1 MTIKKKAKQLAL
13 TLIGE
18 DQNPQPLID
27 LLVEMAEWQMKRDA
41 VPQELVDAYWELQK
55 AGADAVRAFIN
66 TVNGYS
72 AGKGQ
77 AVNGLDEE
85 LEKYYEDN
93 GMFTDGSKVRRYNG
107 DSVDNTWDYADV
119 ARHFAAWQKKN
130 IMSGISLDGWVARDE
145 NGSLHLFEVEPSRI
159 MHRWWDR
166 DYHSTTLDKKDFP
179 DLEWEDEPV
188 SVKLIIIKKEED

>member
-41 VPQELVDAYWELQK
+41 VPQELVDAYWEFQK

-66 TVNGYS
+66 AVNGYS

-77 AVNGLDEE
+77 AVIGLDEE
-85 LEKYYEDN
+85 LEKYYGDN

-107 DSVDNTWDYADV
+107 DSVNNTWDYADV
-119 ARHFAAWQKKN
+119 ARHFAAWQREQMVKEAVEAKAVWY
-130 IMSGISLDGWVARDE
+130 DGYHIIFDDE
-145 NGSLHLFEVEPSRI
+145 NVHEAMPAGVK
-159 MHRWWDR
+159 DG
-166 DYHSTTLDKKDFP
+166 DK
-179 DLEWEDEPV
+179 
-188 SVKLIIIKKEED
+188 VKLIIIKQEEE

>member
-41 VPQELVDAYWELQK
+41 
-55 AGADAVRAFIN
+55 AFIN
-66 TVNGYS
+66 AVNGYS

-85 LEKYYEDN
+85 LEKYYGDN

-107 DSVDNTWDYADV
+107 DSVNNTWDYADV

-130 IMSGISLDGWVARDE
+130 IMSGISLDGWIARDE
-145 NGSLHLFEVEPSRI
+145 DGRLHLFEVEPRRLEEK
-159 MHRWWDR
+159 HRWWDR
-166 DYHSTTLDKKDFP
+166 DYHTTGLDEREFP
-179 DLEWEDEPV
+179 ELKWEDEPI
-188 SVKLIIIKKEED
+188 SVKLVIIKKEED